1 MKKIGII
8 GGMVPLATVDLFNK
22 IIKYSS
28 ASCDNEHI
36 PIIIDNNTKIPDRT
50 RAILYGEEDPVKEM
64 VASAKTLE
72 RSGADFLIMSC
83 NTAHYF
89 YDRVKEEIN
98 IPFLNMI
105 EETAKYILKVDSKA
119 KRIGLLSTT
128 GTVKGKIYEKIF
140 EKFNLEIVLPSQEER
155 DEIMHLI
162 YEVVKKGDFNYN
174 PKRVAEIIKNLEIK
188 GANNIILGCTELP
201 IAMDIFK
208 IRGTFYDPTEIL
220 ALSAIERCK
229 KGIL

>member
-8 GGMVPLATVDLFNK
+8 GGMGPLATVDLFNK

-64 VASAKTLE
+64 VKSAKTLE
-72 RSGADFLIMSC
+72 NAGAEFLIMSC

-89 YDRVKEEIN
+89 YERVKKEIH
-98 IPFLNMI
+98 IPFLNMV
-105 EETAKYILKVDSKA
+105 EETAKYILKKDPAA
-119 KRIGLLSTT
+119 KKIGLLSTT

-140 EKFNLEIVLPSQEER
+140 EKFNLEIILPSEEER
-155 DEIMHLI
+155 EEIMYLI
-162 YEVVKKGDFNYN
+162 YGVVKKGNFNYDSLRTE
-174 PKRVAEIIKNLEIK
+174 KIIKNLQLK
-188 GANNIILGCTELP
+188 GVKNIVLGCTELP
-201 IAMDIFK
+201 IAMDMFK
-208 IRGTFYDPTEIL
+208 ITGTFYDPTEIL
-220 ALSAIERCK
+220 ALSAIENCK
-229 KGIL
+229 N

>member
-8 GGMVPLATVDLFNK
+8 GGMGPLATVDLFNK

-64 VASAKTLE
+64 VKSAKTLE
-72 RSGADFLIMSC
+72 NAGAEFLIMSC

-89 YDRVKEEIN
+89 YERVKKEIH
-98 IPFLNMI
+98 IPFLNMV
-105 EETAKYILKVDSKA
+105 EETAKYILKKDPAA
-119 KRIGLLSTT
+119 KKIGLLSTT

-140 EKFNLEIVLPSQEER
+140 EKFNLEIILPSEEER
-155 DEIMHLI
+155 EEIMYLI
-162 YEVVKKGDFNYN
+162 YGVVKKGNFNYDSLRTE
-174 PKRVAEIIKNLEIK
+174 KIIKNLQLK
-188 GANNIILGCTELP
+188 GVKNIILGCTELP
-201 IAMDIFK
+201 IAMDMFK
-208 IRGTFYDPTEIL
+208 ITGTFYDPTEIL
-220 ALSAIERCK
+220 ALSAIENCK
-229 KGIL
+229 N

>member
-8 GGMVPLATVDLFNK
+8 GGMGPLATVDLFSK

-50 RAILYGEEDPVKEM
+50 KAILHGGEDPVKEM

-72 RSGADFLIMSC
+72 KSGADFLIMSC

-89 YDRVKEEIN
+89 YEKVKKEVN

-105 EETAKYILKVDSKA
+105 EETAKYILKKDPTA
-119 KRIGLLSTT
+119 KKVGLLSTT
-128 GTVKGKIYEKIF
+128 GTSKGKIYENIF
-140 EKFNLEIVLPSQEER
+140 EKFNLEIVLPSEEER
-155 DEIMHLI
+155 EEIMHLI
-162 YEVVKKGDFNYN
+162 YGVIKKGDFDYN
-174 PKRVAEIIKNLEIK
+174 PIKTENIIKNLQLK
-188 GANNIILGCTELP
+188 GASNIILGCTELP
-201 IAMDIFK
+201 IAMEMFNIK
-208 IRGTFYDPTEIL
+208 GVFYDPTEIL
-220 ALSAIERCK
+220 ALSAIENSK
-229 KGIL
+229 N

>member
-8 GGMVPLATVDLFNK
+8 GGMGPLATVDLFNK

-64 VASAKTLE
+64 VKSAKTLE
-72 RSGADFLIMSC
+72 NSGADFLIMSC

-89 YDRVKEEIN
+89 YERVKKEIH
-98 IPFLNMI
+98 IPFLNMV
-105 EETAKYILKVDSKA
+105 EETAKYILKKDPTA
-119 KRIGLLSTT
+119 KKIGLLSTT

-140 EKFNLEIVLPSQEER
+140 EKFNLEIILPNEEER
-155 DEIMHLI
+155 EEIMHLI
-162 YEVVKKGDFNYN
+162 YEVVKKGDFNYDSLRTE
-174 PKRVAEIIKNLEIK
+174 KIIKNLQLR
-188 GANNIILGCTELP
+188 GAKNIILGCTELP
-201 IAMDIFK
+201 IAMNIFK
-208 IRGTFYDPTEIL
+208 ISGTFYDPTEIL
-220 ALSAIERCK
+220 ALSAIENCK
-229 KGIL
+229 N